1 MLELFKGM
9 WIGWNDRVV
18 RNILRAQNFV
28 LMSIVFIFGLAPIAL
43 ALKAMRRPMLDRG
56 PAAPGTKSYWVERD
70 GKPITIEQAA
80 RQF

>member
-1 MLELFKGM
+1 MLELFKQM

-18 RNILRAQNFV
+18 RNILRVQNYV
-28 LMSIVFIFGLAPIAL
+28 LMSVVFIFGLAPVAL

-56 PAAPGTKSYWVERD
+56 PAPPGTQSYWVERD
-70 GKPITIEQAA
+70 GKPLTIEQAA

>member
-1 MLELFKGM
+1 MLEVFKRL
-9 WIGWNDRVV
+9 WIGWNDQVV

-28 LMSIVFIFGLAPIAL
+28 LMSIVFIFGLAPVAL

-56 PAAPGTKSYWVERD
+56 SAPPGTQSYWVERD
-70 GKPITIEQAA
+70 GKPMTMEQAA